1 MRINKPLAA
10 AITLSLFGTGT
21 YAQTGVLEE
30 VIVTA
35 TKRAESLQDIAVTVT
50 AFSADTI
57 QEAGINNASD
67 IAILTPSLNINAN
80 TSPFRTRMTIRG
92 IGTAGF
98 TYLEPSVGVFVDGV
112 YLNRSG
118 LGVSDLVDIERIEVL
133 QGPQGTLY
141 GKNTNAGAISIT
153 TKRPNLEEPE
163 GHLEAQAGDYSMY
176 RLNGSASLPLTDTMA
191 FRLAGNYHERDG
203 YLDNKAGDDLNDA
216 DEWSLVGKLL
226 WEPSDTLS
234 ILLKAS
240 HVERDMNCCS
250 PDTTQDP
257 LVDAT
262 ATARGLP
269 VVDQDPFDYETAQS
283 VPSTFELDAN
293 AASLHIDYDHSWGTI
308 TSITSWDDYDVETF
322 QEASRSVLSTV
333 FLDEPQDGDS
343 FSQELRFSS
352 STDNIDY
359 MGGLY
364 YFEQTTND
372 GDGSAGGWLGAD
384 TVPIGSQILGPQLAV
399 LAAEGDTT
407 YQKLKFETETVA
419 VFGRATWHMGDR
431 WNLTGGLR
439 WSDES
444 KDADLFVH
452 TESTALTA
460 RDPEDIPP
468 PILALLQAQGINPPI
483 SFLSSAKP
491 DIDSDFDRSSDNV
504 DWLLSASYDLGDST
518 MVFASAS
525 TGTKSGGFN
534 GVNGGP
540 DEREFDDEDTTSYE
554 LGIKT
559 TLLDSRLRINSTL
572 FLTQIDEFQAAQ
584 QAASGLGRITTNQG
598 EVEVAGLD
606 LQVDAVPLPNLT
618 LSAGLQYLDKYEFT
632 DGPDDGLEVP
642 WAAEWSGNLAATLM
656 FPLADGGLYLRGDYS
671 FMGDHWTNSASAA
684 QLESKDEQ
692 DRETV
697 NAKLGWRNDNW
708 DISVWGKN
716 LTDDEYAAQTLTP
729 YPVTDMDAYFLAPP
743 RTYGATLRYDF

>member
-1 MRINKPLAA
+1 MRIIKPLAT
-10 AITLSLFGTGT
+10 AIALSVIGTEAS
-21 YAQTGVLEE
+21 AQGVLEE

-50 AFSADTI
+50 AFSSDTI

-67 IAILTPSLNINAN
+67 IAILTPSLNINTN
-80 TSPFRTRMTIRG
+80 ISPFSARMSIRG
-92 IGTAGF
+92 IGTAGS
-98 TYLEPSVGVFVDGV
+98 TYLEPSVGIFVDGV
-112 YLNRSG
+112 YLNRAG

-141 GKNTNAGAISIT
+141 GKNTNAGAVSIT
-153 TKRPNLEEPE
+153 TKRPNLDEPE

-176 RLNGSASLPLTDTMA
+176 RLNGSASMPLTDTMA
-191 FRLAGNYHERDG
+191 LRLAGNYHERDG
-203 YLDNKAGDDLNDA
+203 YLDNKAGEDLNDA
-216 DEWSLVGKLL
+216 DEWSLVGKFL

-250 PDTTQDP
+250 PDSTQDP
-257 LVDAT
+257 LVDET
-262 ATARGLP
+262 AAARGLP
-269 VVDQDPFDYETAQS
+269 VVDQDPFDYETAQAI
-283 VPSTFELDAN
+283 PSTFDLDSD
-293 AASLHIDYDHSWGTI
+293 AASLHIDYDHAWGTI
-308 TSITSWDDYDVETF
+308 TSITAWDDYDVDTF
-322 QEASRSVLSTV
+322 QEASRSVLNTV
-333 FLDEPQDGDS
+333 VLHEPQDGDS

-372 GDGSAGGWLGAD
+372 GDGGAGGWLGAD
-384 TVPIGSQILGPQLAV
+384 LVPIGSQIFGRELAF
-399 LAAEGDTT
+399 LAAEGDTI

-419 VFGRATWHMGDR
+419 VFGRATWHVGDR

-460 RDPEDIPP
+460 QDPEDIPP
-468 PILALLQAQGINPPI
+468 PLLALMQANGINPPI

-491 DIDSDFDRSSDNV
+491 DIDQDFDRSSDNV
-504 DWLLSASYDLGDST
+504 DWLLSASYDLSDST

-534 GVNGGP
+534 GVNGAP
-540 DEREFDDEDTTSYE
+540 EEREFDDEDTTSYE

-572 FLTQIDEFQAAQ
+572 FLTQIDDFQSAQ
-584 QAASGLGRITTNQG
+584 QTASGLGQITTNQG

-642 WAAEWSGNLAATLM
+642 WAAEWSGNLAATLV

-671 FMGDHWTNSASAA
+671 FMGDHWTNSASGA

-697 NAKLGWRNDNW
+697 NGKLGWRNDNW
-708 DISVWGKN
+708 DVSVWGKN
-716 LTDDEYAAQTLTP
+716 LTDDEYAVQTLTP
-729 YPVTDMDAYFLAPP
+729 FPITDMDAYFLAPP
-743 RTYGATLRYDF
+743 RTYGATLRYNF

>member
-308 TSITSWDDYDVETF
+308 TSITS
-322 QEASRSVLSTV
+322 
-333 FLDEPQDGDS
+333 
-343 FSQELRFSS
+343 
-352 STDNIDY
+352 
-359 MGGLY
+359 
-364 YFEQTTND
+364 
-372 GDGSAGGWLGAD
+372 
-384 TVPIGSQILGPQLAV
+384 
-399 LAAEGDTT
+399 
-407 YQKLKFETETVA
+407 
-419 VFGRATWHMGDR
+419 
-431 WNLTGGLR
+431 
-439 WSDES
+439 
-444 KDADLFVH
+444 
-452 TESTALTA
+452 
-460 RDPEDIPP
+460 
-468 PILALLQAQGINPPI
+468 
-483 SFLSSAKP
+483 
-491 DIDSDFDRSSDNV
+491 
-504 DWLLSASYDLGDST
+504 
-518 MVFASAS
+518 
-525 TGTKSGGFN
+525 
-534 GVNGGP
+534 
-540 DEREFDDEDTTSYE
+540 
-554 LGIKT
+554 
-559 TLLDSRLRINSTL
+559 
-572 FLTQIDEFQAAQ
+572 
-584 QAASGLGRITTNQG
+584 
-598 EVEVAGLD
+598 
-606 LQVDAVPLPNLT
+606 
-618 LSAGLQYLDKYEFT
+618 
-632 DGPDDGLEVP
+632 
-642 WAAEWSGNLAATLM
+642 
-656 FPLADGGLYLRGDYS
+656 
-671 FMGDHWTNSASAA
+671 
-684 QLESKDEQ
+684 
-692 DRETV
+692 
-697 NAKLGWRNDNW
+697 
-708 DISVWGKN
+708 
-716 LTDDEYAAQTLTP
+716 
-729 YPVTDMDAYFLAPP
+729 
-743 RTYGATLRYDF
+743 